1 VDKGGEILGGQVNIF
16 RKLHRLIL
24 CDYRSQ
30 DRLIQSDEF
39 TEVWNISSDGERD
52 KFTHYI
58 DKADPDKLRLLME
71 NILIGSGLDKRPFDY
86 LRKMA
91 SMRGIKY
98 YSKMGK
104 AELILALQE

>member
-1 VDKGGEILGGQVNIF
+1 M
-16 RKLHRLIL
+16 

-30 DRLIQSDEF
+30 NRLIQSDEF
-39 TEVWNISSDGERD
+39 AEVWKNSSYEMKRALSE
-52 KFTHYI
+52 FI
-58 DKADPDKLRLLME
+58 DKADPDKLRRLMTD
-71 NILIGSGLDKRPFDY
+71 ILIGSGLDKRPFDS

-104 AELILALQE
+104 AELISALQE

>member
-1 VDKGGEILGGQVNIF
+1 MDGQVNIF
-16 RKLHRLIL
+16 RRLHHLVL

-30 DRLIQSDEF
+30 NRLVQSDEF
-39 TEVWNISSDGERD
+39 TEVWDSATDEVREQL
-52 KFTHYI
+52 KEFI
-58 DKADPDKLRLLME
+58 DKADPDKLRDLMSG
-71 NILIGSGLDKRPFDY
+71 ILVGSGLDKRPFDS

-104 AELILALQE
+104 AELILALSEE